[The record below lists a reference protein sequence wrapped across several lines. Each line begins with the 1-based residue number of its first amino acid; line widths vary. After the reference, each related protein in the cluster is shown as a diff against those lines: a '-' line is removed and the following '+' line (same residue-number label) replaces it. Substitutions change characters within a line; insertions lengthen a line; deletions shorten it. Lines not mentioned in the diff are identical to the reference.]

1 MDSFL
6 PKISAIGSCDCSL
19 LLLELADDDH
29 ACKVNNK
36 SIKLLGGNKRS
47 VLHLGELAVV
57 SRDVPT
63 EVSAERG
70 ERIKLTQQAFFYSK
84 PGLKACKAIV
94 LLARMA

>member
-19 LLLELADDDH
+19 LPPELADDDH
-29 ACKVNNK
+29 ACKINNK

-63 EVSAERG
+63 EAQKEERG
-70 ERIKLTQQAFFYSK
+70 LNSLNRLFSIQNQA
-84 PGLKACKAIV
+84 
-94 LLARMA
+94 